1 MAYLFE
7 VAVGSIESA
16 LIAQSA
22 GANRIEL
29 CAGLAIGGI
38 TPSYG
43 MIAVARERLDIPMNV
58 IIRPRR
64 GDFLYSDVEFDMMQR
79 DIAYAK
85 SLGVNGVVIGMLKAD
100 GTVDV
105 ERVRVL
111 VEQAKPLHVTF
122 HRAFDMAVDLM
133 QALDDLIALD
143 IDTVLTSG
151 QESSAEKGLSL
162 ITALVKHAQG
172 RVSIMPGAGIN
183 PSNIKDI
190 VMMSGASEFHFSGKG
205 TVNSQMQYRNN
216 RLAMGGG
223 DSLSEYQLSVADADT
238 IRAVI
243 EQATL

>member
-1 MAYLFE
+1 MAYVFE

-43 MIAVARERLDIPMNV
+43 MIAIARERLDIPMNV

-85 SLGVNGVVIGMLKAD
+85 SLGVNGVVVGMLKAD
-100 GTVDV
+100 GTIDVD
-105 ERVRVL
+105 RVRVL
-111 VEQAKPLHVTF
+111 IEQAKPLRVTF
-122 HRAFDMAVDLM
+122 HRAFDMTVDPL
-133 QALDDLIALD
+133 QALDDLIALGV
-143 IDTVLTSG
+143 DTVLTSG
-151 QESSAEKGLSL
+151 QEASAEKGLSL
-162 ITALVKHAQG
+162 ITTLVKHAQG
-172 RVSIMPGAGIN
+172 RVSIMPGAGID
-183 PSNIKDI
+183 PSNIRDI
-190 VMMSGASEFHFSGKG
+190 VTMSGANEFHFSGKG
-205 TVNSQMQYRNN
+205 TVNSPMQYRNN
-216 RLAMGGG
+216 QLAMGGG
-223 DSLSEYQLSVADADT
+223 DGLSEYQLSVADADT

-243 EQATL
+243 AQATL